1 MRLPGQMKR
10 ASRVQTCRSFTM
22 TYDVWSQTG
31 PQTDGQVLNL
41 SRYVK
46 GAGWFDPSR
55 DYTVTALFSPRA
67 QHPHNSVQAVHAGAV
82 DVSSCGAGGAQ
93 SVFSSSRLGIQL
105 QPILCTMIP
114 DVQGRRARC
123 GCRALCL
130 SDRTGGRAPPRSGR
144 TPRFPRSRY
153 RGKSSTRA
161 VGRPGS
167 SRRFGRRHRGPV
179 ARTP

>member
-1 MRLPGQMKR
+1 MQH

-31 PQTDGQVLNL
+31 PQTDGQFLNL

-55 DYTVTALFSPRA
+55 DYKVTALFSPR
-67 QHPHNSVQAVHAGAV
+67 HNICTTGFRLYTLARWTSG
-82 DVSSCGAGGAQ
+82 CGAGGAP
-93 SVFSSSRLGIQL
+93 SVFSSSRFGTQL

-123 GCRALCL
+123 GFRAPRL
-130 SDRTGGRAPPRSGR
+130 SDRTGGRAPARSGR

-167 SRRFGRRHRGPV
+167 SRRFDRRHRAPV